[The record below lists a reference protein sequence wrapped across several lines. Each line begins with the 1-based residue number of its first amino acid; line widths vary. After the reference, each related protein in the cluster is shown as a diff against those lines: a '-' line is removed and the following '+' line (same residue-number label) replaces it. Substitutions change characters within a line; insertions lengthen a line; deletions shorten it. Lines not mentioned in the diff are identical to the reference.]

1 MQGSEFGASVVV
13 GGLTLFFIAA
23 VAGTAVI
30 ILGFIH
36 PSMPSTVREF
46 LWILFYSAAF
56 AGAALIFIEYVHL
69 RVLPIVR
76 DASTHAWASP

>member
-1 MQGSEFGASVVV
+1 MQDSDFSASVVV
-13 GGLTLFFIAA
+13 GGLTLFSIA
-23 VAGTAVI
+23 AGTAVI
-30 ILGFIH
+30 ILELIR

-46 LWILFYSAAF
+46 LWTLFYSAAF

-76 DASTHAWASP
+76 DASTHAWTSP